1 MKKSIDPLASTPEM
15 VEAVYKTLAQNL
27 KIIRKRLNRP
37 LTLAEKTVFGHLAD
51 PENQDLT
58 PGKSILQLK
67 PDRVCMQDA
76 TAQMAVLQFMQSG
89 RKKSVVPATIHCDHL
104 IQAHSGAEKD
114 IQNAIRQ
121 HKEVY
126 DFLKSAGAKYGL
138 GFWGPGAGIIHQVFL
153 EEYAFPG
160 GFVIGT
166 DSHTPNA
173 GGLSMIA
180 IGVGG
185 ADAAE
190 VMAGSHF
197 EVANPRLIGV
207 HLTGKLSGWTAPKDI
222 ILKVC
227 EFLTTKGGTN
237 CIIEYFG
244 PGTTSISATGK
255 ATITNMGAE
264 LGATTSIF
272 PYDSHTELYLKSTNR
287 SDIAKLSNKYKEEL
301 LVIDAEVEKE
311 PQKYFSKIIEIN
323 LSELEPHV
331 VGPHSPD
338 VARSISKLAQD
349 AQKNNYPQKLSACLI
364 GSCTNSSYEDLSR
377 VVDIAKQALKKKL
390 KVKTQLLISPGSEM
404 IYETIKRDGFV
415 DILESVGG
423 VVLANACGPCIGQWK
438 RDDMQ
443 KGKSNSILT
452 SFNRNFP
459 RRNDGNPETL
469 AFIASPEIVMAMSFG
484 GSLAFN
490 PLQEFNTPAISEEV
504 SEKGFS
510 DKAVN
515 YFAPPD
521 KDEPIEIVV
530 SPKSERLQLLKPFE
544 EWDGADFTE
553 LPVLL
558 KAKGKCTTDHISPA
572 GPWLKYRGHLDK
584 ISDNMF
590 IGAQNEF
597 TTDPGTGININN
609 TEKNQP
615 LSGIAREYRS
625 HKLGLVVIGDE
636 NYGEGSSREH
646 AAMSPQH
653 LWSRQVIVKSFA
665 RIHETNLKKQGIL
678 PLTFV
683 HKEDY
688 EKIRSRDFISLF
700 NLKNLKPESQIY
712 F

>member
-1 MKKSIDPLASTPEM
+1 MAKEKRDTVSTTVGL
-15 VEAVYKTLAQNL
+15 VEKTYETIEHNL
-27 KIIRKRLNRP
+27 KTIRKRLNRP
-37 LTLAEKTVFGHLAD
+37 LTLAEKVVFGHLTN
-51 PENQDLT
+51 PKNQVLDIGT
-58 PGKSILQLK
+58 ILQLQ

-76 TAQMAVLQFMQSG
+76 TAQMAILQFMQSG
-89 RKKSVVPATIHCDHL
+89 RKKTAVKSTIHCDHL
-104 IQAHSGAEKD
+104 IQAYQGARKD
-114 IQNAIRQ
+114 IQAAIEMN
-121 HKEVY
+121 KEVY
-126 DFLKSAGAKYGL
+126 DFLKSAAAKYGM
-138 GFWGPGAGIIHQVFL
+138 GFWGPGSGIIHQVFL
-153 EEYAFPG
+153 EQYAYPG

-443 KGKSNSILT
+443 K
-452 SFNRNFP
+452 
-459 RRNDGNPETL
+459 
-469 AFIASPEIVMAMSFG
+469 
-484 GSLAFN
+484 
-490 PLQEFNTPAISEEV
+490 
-504 SEKGFS
+504 
-510 DKAVN
+510 
-515 YFAPPD
+515 
-521 KDEPIEIVV
+521 
-530 SPKSERLQLLKPFE
+530 
-544 EWDGADFTE
+544 
-553 LPVLL
+553 
-558 KAKGKCTTDHISPA
+558 
-572 GPWLKYRGHLDK
+572 
-584 ISDNMF
+584 
-590 IGAQNEF
+590 
-597 TTDPGTGININN
+597 
-609 TEKNQP
+609 
-615 LSGIAREYRS
+615 
-625 HKLGLVVIGDE
+625 
-636 NYGEGSSREH
+636 
-646 AAMSPQH
+646 
-653 LWSRQVIVKSFA
+653 
-665 RIHETNLKKQGIL
+665 
-678 PLTFV
+678 
-683 HKEDY
+683 
-688 EKIRSRDFISLF
+688 
-700 NLKNLKPESQIY
+700 
-712 F
+712 